1 MTISTCLSRG
11 LDKENAARFSFL
23 LSIPAILGAMTLTI
37 KDMVTGEES
46 KTGLP
51 KSNVLYLELTDDAW
65 VCIRP
70 SGTEPKIKFYMGVK
84 GSEREE
90 AETLLENLTNALM
103 NLVKE

>member
-1 MTISTCLSRG
+1 MMEDLRNHTPEELAGFKVR
-11 LDKENAARFSFL
+11 A
-23 LSIPAILGAMTLTI
+23 I
-37 KDMVTGEES
+37 KDYQKGTIRSALDGEIMPTE
-46 KTGLP
+46 LP